1 MLLIL
6 KVLKNLVKIFFVLLF
21 IGCSN
26 DPKIFLYSKSGNALG
41 TYYKIIYTDTKPLE
55 NLTQLTDSIFSEI
68 NQSMSTYISNSD
80 ISKINKEINSVEID
94 NHFKKVFNESKII
107 WKSTNGFFD
116 PTIGLLSKAYG
127 FGPENELKKNV
138 NIDSLMNFVG
148 FEKVAIENNFVRKK
162 VKGIYLD
169 FNAIAKGYCVDVI
182 SNMLKEKNI
191 NNHLV
196 EIGGEMVAS
205 GKNQITNTFWRVG
218 ITDPLNVSSNNFIS
232 KIELK
237 NKSLASSGNYRKYI
251 VDKKSG
257 KKIVHTINPKNG
269 NAYKTNILGTSVIA
283 NHCMTADAYATSF
296 MAMPIKKSKELIS
309 SLKNIDVM
317 IIYYDENSQMKI
329 YKTEGFDKLIL
340 D

>member
-1 MLLIL
+1 
-6 KVLKNLVKIFFVLLF
+6 
-21 IGCSN
+21 
-26 DPKIFLYSKSGNALG
+26 
-41 TYYKIIYTDTKPLE
+41 
-55 NLTQLTDSIFSEI
+55 
-68 NQSMSTYISNSD
+68 
-80 ISKINKEINSVEID
+80 
-94 NHFKKVFNESKII
+94 
-107 WKSTNGFFD
+107 
-116 PTIGLLSKAYG
+116 
-127 FGPENELKKNV
+127 
-138 NIDSLMNFVG
+138 MNFVG
-148 FEKVAIENNFVRKK
+148 FEKVSIENNFVRKK

-205 GKNQITNTFWRVG
+205 GKNQITNRFWRVG

-251 VDKKSG
+251 VDKKSE

-269 NAYKTNILGTSVIA
+269 NAYETNILGTSVIA